1 MLLISS
7 IHRDQICACA
17 NSFYWTWKLYKHL
30 KTLVD
35 TLVQRQFSFKTRMAY
50 SHFRTGKIEK
60 FHLMIPCWWVVHKP
74 YLISNPPHRFLFWF
88 GLVLFLHIS
97 QSRYMLSS
105 KYQDILVF
113 FSTTYIMQGPNEN
126 YKHQSWGRIYF
137 QWGWQS
143 TGSGCPERL
152 WSLLLWKY
160 SRPIWTS
167 TFATYCGEPA
177 LAGGWTWWSPEALYI
192 PYSSVAP
199 WFCGWWSTCFQMAV
213 TLVDLYKPVCAGSSS
228 TISRAVH
235 ISV

>member
-1 MLLISS
+1 
-7 IHRDQICACA
+7 
-17 NSFYWTWKLYKHL
+17 
-30 KTLVD
+30 VD

-60 FHLMIPCWWVVHKP
+60 IHLMIPCWWVVHKP

-152 WSLLLWKY
+152 WRLLLWKY
-160 SRPIWTS
+160 SRPIWMCIC
-167 TFATYCGEPA
+167 ATCYREPA
-177 LAGGWTWWSPEALYI
+177 LAGELDSMISWGPFQTLQFCD
-192 PYSSVAP
+192 SVI
-199 WFCGWWSTCFQMAV
+199 V
-213 TLVDLYKPVCAGSSS
+213 
-228 TISRAVH
+228 AVH
-235 ISV
+235 FFTIRTFWTLHGEKCRNLFLCKLSLLSVFPDGWVGITN